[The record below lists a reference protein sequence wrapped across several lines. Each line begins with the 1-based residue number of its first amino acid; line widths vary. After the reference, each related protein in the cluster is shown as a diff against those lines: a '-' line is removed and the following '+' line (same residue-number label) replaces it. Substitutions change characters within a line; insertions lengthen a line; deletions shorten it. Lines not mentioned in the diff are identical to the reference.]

1 MSALRSTA
9 ISDPFNAMGMH
20 TRYPT
25 ETSTHLVFA
34 EHTEPEA
41 LLSSSHTPFVWCPL
55 KPRKENLFN
64 QCFCFGFHLLFSD
77 TVSPEHVNANAED
90 NLKPNRSGCI
100 MISKPPYYSFCS
112 FPWDHRYTLFKC
124 SNLNQNRYL
133 NGISKPWKRKKGNSE
148 HMKIFCNHKAN
159 SAN

>member
-1 MSALRSTA
+1 MPRACALVTQPKQAPTLCLWNIRSQKLCSLLLIPLLCDVPWNREKKTYLT
-9 ISDPFNAMGMH
+9 SFLFWVSFTFQWHSFTWTCQCKRQRQP
-20 TRYPT
+20 
-25 ETSTHLVFA
+25 ETKQKWVHYDFKASIL
-34 EHTEPEA
+34 
-41 LLSSSHTPFVWCPL
+41 
-55 KPRKENLFN
+55 
-64 QCFCFGFHLLFSD
+64 Q
-77 TVSPEHVNANAED
+77 
-90 NLKPNRSGCI
+90 
-100 MISKPPYYSFCS
+100 SFCS